1 MKLNHPNLLPMLTYT
16 STPHKKLCSSNYLI
30 KSFYKYPSHDLNRV
44 LMDHRR
50 NLTTFTPF
58 ELHKIK
64 HDILNGLAV
73 MHGAGLSHG
82 DVRPE
87 YIGYDKLSDQ
97 YLLLDR
103 FSHGLPLEKC
113 QTDHLV
119 NNREI
124 FMSPGLYSKL

>member
-1 MKLNHPNLLPMLTYT
+1 
-16 STPHKKLCSSNYLI
+16 
-30 KSFYKYPSHDLNRV
+30 
-44 LMDHRR
+44 MDHRR